1 MPTIEDQL
9 TQIAHKMARGERE
22 APRRDLEDLIA
33 QMSADQLSDWRQDIM
48 KLVGQFQRKKRRDLS
63 GVIDNKLNDSETW
76 SSPSN
81 KGVPSATEVS
91 EHHGRTLDP
100 SLTLQFRNALAE
112 LGDRHIFQWSTF
124 YRDCLAKYLVLFL
137 DQLKHVSPDDPC
149 RGLSEPLAEHTQDTF
164 SKGYA
169 YARRGH
175 DHEYAIKKSIN
186 GLSRFLAL
194 PLDYYSAR
202 WSSTS
207 DYQST
212 VALRLLV
219 SAAVS
224 GILEGYSNVSFGG
237 RDGKTVLP
245 RLQRSWMH
253 YMAFLTPQ
261 HAECVIENIESGPLA
276 EGLKMSVLP
285 LLEALHRFLDR
296 RQEDYFPI
304 PVAGQYAWYQRRLD
318 LTVRPPRD
326 GVSQRFM
333 EVRALLDEGFV
344 SIADLDDAAAR
355 QVTLVIAPL
364 QPDVLKIVNERP
376 RLKAMVVPAEEIP
389 TSVANEAF
397 ERWDSAVLAMRSRL
411 ERASPIT
418 YNFAR
423 EFPLHNPN
431 RAKFFHVER
440 TSVRDLLRIFE
451 RRNGA
456 RLWCSVRRSGKT
468 TACLDLE
475 STTGDSI
482 VVSQT
487 CGAEQLEHETKFYH
501 RVAEAVDS
509 GRMVPR
515 TFVMDVVAECAPI
528 DLEDRRMVLVIDEY
542 ETLFGLLGSAAE
554 DKPRI
559 RYAVVQPI
567 LNQLKSFSN
576 ENLLVFLGQQPDA
589 HFILMDQ
596 NQLAPYVEQDAFPLF
611 EHASGTTTGEFAELV
626 HRILGGR
633 IDCTAKFLDALFEE
647 TAGHPYL
654 TANVLV
660 EFVEWLI
667 KAKRPQLGLRVLVG
681 DFAEFVAQRLNAN
694 GIMLSPDYD
703 FFRNAAAA
711 ALSGPGYRS
720 NRWLFA
726 AYWTLRL
733 VSSEDRDAFRVP
745 RREFAELISRIPVP
759 DGEFSRDECP
769 EILRSASLANFLSYD
784 DDWVSVKIRTL
795 GRIACAVRPTVA

>member
-9 TQIAHKMARGERE
+9 TQITHRMARGERE

-33 QMSADQLSDWRQDIM
+33 QMSGDQLTDWRQDIM
-48 KLVGQFQRKKRRDLS
+48 HLVDQFQRKKRRDLLQ
-63 GVIDNKLNDSETW
+63 VIDNKLKASTAWNGPENNRAASV
-76 SSPSN
+76 
-81 KGVPSATEVS
+81 KEVRQS
-91 EHHGRTLDP
+91 YVSTLDP
-100 SLTLQFRNALAE
+100 GLTLEFRNALAE

-124 YRDCLAKYLVLFL
+124 YRDCLAEHLVLFL
-137 DQLKHVSPDDPC
+137 DRLKDMSPDDLC

-164 SKGYA
+164 SKGYT
-169 YARRGH
+169 YARRSH
-175 DHEYAIKKSIN
+175 DHDYAIKKSIN

-219 SAAVS
+219 SATVS
-224 GILEGYSNVSFGG
+224 GILEGYSAVSFGG
-237 RDGKTVLP
+237 KTGTTVLP
-245 RLQRSWMH
+245 RFQRSWVH

-261 HAECVIENIESGPLA
+261 HAERVIEHIESGPLA
-276 EGLKMSVLP
+276 EGLRMSVLP
-285 LLEALHRFLDR
+285 LLDALRKFLDR
-296 RQEDYFPI
+296 PQEDYFPI

-318 LTVRPPRD
+318 VTVRPPRD
-326 GVSQRFM
+326 AVSQRFM
-333 EVRALLDEGFV
+333 EVRAFLDEGFV

-364 QPDVLKIVNERP
+364 QPDVRKIVKERA
-376 RLKAMVVPAEEIP
+376 RLDAMVVPAAESRP
-389 TSVANEAF
+389 SAANDAF
-397 ERWDSAVLAMRSRL
+397 ERWDNAVLRMRSRL

-431 RAKFFHVER
+431 RAKFFHVDR
-440 TSVRDLLRIFE
+440 TSVRDLLRTFE
-451 RRNGA
+451 RRNGV

-482 VVSQT
+482 IVSQT
-487 CGAEQLEHETKFYH
+487 CGAEQSEHETKFYH
-501 RVAEAVDS
+501 RMAEAVDS
-509 GRMVPR
+509 GRMVAR
-515 TFVMDVVAECAPI
+515 TFVKDVVAECAPI

-542 ETLFGLLGSAAE
+542 ETLFGLLRSATE

-559 RYAVVQPI
+559 RYTVVQPI

-596 NQLAPYVEQDAFPLF
+596 NQLAPYVEQDPFPLF
-611 EHASGTTTGEFAELV
+611 EHAAGTTTGEFGELV
-626 HRILGGR
+626 HRILAGR

-667 KAKRPQLGLRVLVG
+667 KAKRPQLGLRVMVN
-681 DFAEFVAQRLNAN
+681 DFEEFVTERLDAN

-703 FFRNAAAA
+703 FFRKASAA
-711 ALSGPGYRS
+711 ALSEQGYRD
-720 NRWLFA
+720 NPWLFA

-733 VSSEDRDAFRVP
+733 LSKDENEGFRVA
-745 RREFAELISRIPVP
+745 RGRFAELTSRIPVP
-759 DGEFSRDECP
+759 QDGELADSA
-769 EILRSASLANFLSYD
+769 EILRTASLVNFLSYD
-784 DDWVSVKIRTL
+784 DDWVRVKIRTL
-795 GRIACAVRPTVA
+795 GRIAAAVRPAVV